1 MMRNVKR
8 IRIYRRYDDTKE
20 WVADCLVSL
29 TEYPEIHDCVPD
41 LREDVKKI
49 IEGNLLIVKRQ
60 IWLTG
65 EIPVSE
71 EIYGWVCEDL
81 PEETKEKA

>member
-1 MMRNVKR
+1 MRNVKR
-8 IRIYRRYDDTKE
+8 IRIYPRYYDHTKE

-29 TEYPEIHDCVPD
+29 NEHPKMHDCVPD
-41 LREDVKKI
+41 LREDVKKA
-49 IEGNLLIVKRQ
+49 IEENLLIAKGQ

-71 EIYGWVCEDL
+71 ETYGWVCEDV
-81 PEETKEKA
+81 PEQSNEKT